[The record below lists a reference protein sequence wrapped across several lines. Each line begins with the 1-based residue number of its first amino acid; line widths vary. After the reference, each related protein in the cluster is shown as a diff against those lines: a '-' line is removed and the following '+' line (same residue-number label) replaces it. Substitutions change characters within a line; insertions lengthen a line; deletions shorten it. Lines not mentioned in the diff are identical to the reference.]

1 MINGLSRSPGVAIM
15 AASGGLQVAKKT
27 PFVHTLRRAMRAL
40 GSREELARRLEV
52 SLADLSRWMRGED
65 APPPR
70 VYLTAIDLVTR
81 RGVADARP
89 ER

>member
-1 MINGLSRSPGVAIM
+1 M
-15 AASGGLQVAKKT
+15 ATISSVGGIVRCLAKKT
-27 PFVHTLRRAMRAL
+27 PFIHTLRRAMRLL
-40 GSREELARRLEV
+40 GSREELAQRLEV
-52 SLADLSRWMRGED
+52 PLADLSRWMRGED

-81 RGVADARP
+81 RGVPADAEP